1 MQDLKKIYVDC
12 RLDLDDV
19 IKISNLLHFLGANG
33 PSLKT
38 TLGFRTLK
46 NKWNLARLTPMNN
59 IQT

>member
-46 NKWNLARLTPMNN
+46 NKWNLAR
-59 IQT
+59 